1 MSSTNGQNFSFG
13 NNSGNGQSLASV
25 RGLAEQ
31 AAYTYPRHRDAYSPK
46 VAAPYVPKPDYVPPS
61 NRVVTVN
68 GAPEYDDDYVA
79 GSRGTRFTH
88 PSHNPYNRFKTKGL
102 AESGKDGGG
111 FSTAGPGLAANQQ
124 GMSER
129 DKQFAEMLDMNKTAM
144 EKASGREDLN
154 TEMQQQQM
162 AMYAKAFAI
171 DLKNQQTMARQ
182 TTA

>member
-13 NNSGNGQSLASV
+13 NNFGSGQSLASV
-25 RGLAEQ
+25 RGLA
-31 AAYTYPRHRDAYSPK
+31 ASGGGHPSAGGYAPK
-46 VAAPYVPKPDYVPPS
+46 VASPYVRTPDYVPPS
-61 NRVVTVN
+61 KRVVTVN

-88 PSHNPYNRFKTKGL
+88 PSHNPYNRFKPKGL

-111 FSTAGPGLAANQQ
+111 FSTAVPGLAANQQ

-129 DKQFAEMLDMNKTAM
+129 DKQFAEMMDMQRQGM
-144 EKASGREDLN
+144 EEASGREN
-154 TEMQQQQM
+154 VNMKMKQQQM
-162 AMYAKAFAI
+162 DMYAKAFAV
-171 DLKNQQTMARQ
+171 DYKNQQTMARQ